1 MEIVASMMRRA
12 IVLLPFF
19 IFFGS
24 WSVLTA
30 AGAVLATTSSGQQ
43 ALRTFTG
50 WLPENVAADIGSP
63 TYWLLLLLPFAVV
76 PATGWVGYRL
86 ARSAVPSAS
95 AEVSTPML
103 LVLSATGFAYC
114 FWTLYSIG
122 YWVPGLLFDE
132 LGYSALI
139 LRRVAIIE
147 SAGFLFYA
155 VIYAIL
161 PMCSALFL
169 AKLLKRW
176 SWPDFVG
183 LMCTF
188 AACYYLTFAI
198 YMKLPLVIYFGTLGL
213 AVIFSRR
220 GWLLLPVIAVAAVG
234 TFLSLQSLI
243 GGGTSKGTRL
253 HRHRD
258 RRFATG
264 LLLHPGS
271 VPRTRDILLR
281 FRVLRLSCRHLGA
294 SDNSRRGCGSPKPYF
309 RASISMNKPLS
320 GKNLRK
326 NQRGHNFLASA
337 SSAPRRR

>member
-1 MEIVASMMRRA
+1 MMRRA

-50 WLPENVAADIGSP
+50 WLPENVAAHIGSP
-63 TYWLLLLLPFAVV
+63 TYWLLLPFAVV

-103 LVLSATGFAYC
+103 LLTSATGFAYC

-122 YWVPGLLFDE
+122 YWVPGLLFEE
-132 LGYSALI
+132 LDYSAFI
-139 LRRVAIIE
+139 ARRVAIIE

-176 SWPDFVG
+176 SWPDFAG

-243 GGGTSKGTRL
+243 GGVRRRGPAFIGTGIAVSLLAYYFTQAPFLGPVTYSYGFAFFVFPAVISARQIIL
-253 HRHRD
+253 GVDVD
-258 RRFATG
+258 RRK
-264 LLLHPGS
+264 
-271 VPRTRDILLR
+271 RT
-281 FRVLRLSCRHLGA
+281 
-294 SDNSRRGCGSPKPYF
+294 
-309 RASISMNKPLS
+309 
-320 GKNLRK
+320 
-326 NQRGHNFLASA
+326 
-337 SSAPRRR
+337 SAPRSA